1 MGDFILVWRV
11 SRMNLNPTGK
21 WDMLGNISQWWKAL
35 AASALTGMD
44 GLGAYLGEGRLTL
57 AQVRKSLS
65 GIQVERWATYPFESG
80 KVEEL
85 APVLQETVLAWT
97 LESCPVSLAVSPHLG
112 FFRQVSLPRA
122 ASENLAQVVAYELD
136 RFLPLPADNLLYGFQ
151 VLTETETEIRL
162 MLMAVPR
169 DQVEVCLRLLTEVT
183 LRPVAVEFSPAA
195 AGKVFALSGRPLP
208 PAWLLLHLADGSF
221 ELTHIQGARVKAF
234 AQGRNLRGQDLSRAI
249 LAQVDKMAAAR
260 PEPQVLGI
268 YGRGGAD
275 FKVGTLKKHEL
286 EVIYPSH
293 LPVSGLQPDMNLS
306 EVLPAVGAGL
316 SCLGQTPLGVNLL
329 PPAERAAIRL
339 GRFSFT
345 TMLLLIFLGLSCLW
359 GVSAF
364 IHTRVELYRVNR
376 QIAGLSQEAKEVE
389 SLLQESRALAK
400 QLESLRKVGQSPDKL
415 KVLKDLTQLIPDNTW
430 LFNLH
435 LSMQHVNLSGMSSAA
450 SDLIP
455 LLDKSGLLKKTEFAS
470 PIVTDANKLEHF
482 KIKAEY

>member
-1 MGDFILVWRV
+1 
-11 SRMNLNPTGK
+11 
-21 WDMLGNISQWWKAL
+21 
-35 AASALTGMD
+35 
-44 GLGAYLGEGRLTL
+44 
-57 AQVRKSLS
+57 
-65 GIQVERWATYPFESG
+65 
-80 KVEEL
+80 
-85 APVLQETVLAWT
+85 
-97 LESCPVSLAVSPHLG
+97 
-112 FFRQVSLPRA
+112 
-122 ASENLAQVVAYELD
+122 
-136 RFLPLPADNLLYGFQ
+136 
-151 VLTETETEIRL
+151 
-162 MLMAVPR
+162 
-169 DQVEVCLRLLTEVT
+169 
-183 LRPVAVEFSPAA
+183 
-195 AGKVFALSGRPLP
+195 
-208 PAWLLLHLADGSF
+208 
-221 ELTHIQGARVKAF
+221 
-234 AQGRNLRGQDLSRAI
+234 
-249 LAQVDKMAAAR
+249 
-260 PEPQVLGI
+260 
-268 YGRGGAD
+268 
-275 FKVGTLKKHEL
+275 
-286 EVIYPSH
+286 
-293 LPVSGLQPDMNLS
+293 MNLS

-389 SLLQESRALAK
+389 SLLQESRTLAK

-482 KIKAEY
+482 KIKAEF

>member
-1 MGDFILVWRV
+1 LGLV
-11 SRMNLNPTGK
+11 LP
-21 WDMLGNISQWWKAL
+21 
-35 AASALTGMD
+35 
-44 GLGAYLGEGRLTL
+44 
-57 AQVRKSLS
+57 
-65 GIQVERWATYPFESG
+65 
-80 KVEEL
+80 
-85 APVLQETVLAWT
+85 ETVSAWG

-112 FFRQVSLPRA
+112 FFRQASLPRA

-169 DQVEVCLRLLTEVT
+169 DQVEECLRLLTEAT
-183 LRPVAVEFSPAA
+183 LRPVAVELAPAA

-208 PAWLLLHLADGSF
+208 PSWLLLHLLDGSF
-221 ELTHIQGARVKAF
+221 ELTHIQGAKVKAF
-234 AQGRNLRGQDLSRAI
+234 AQGRNLRGQGLSRAI
-249 LAQVDKMAAAR
+249 LAQVDDMAAER

-275 FKVGTLKKHEL
+275 FKVGALKKHEL

-293 LPVSGLQPDMNLS
+293 LPVPGLAPEMNLG

-316 SCLGQTPLGVNLL
+316 SCFGPTALGVNLL
-329 PPAERAAIRL
+329 PPAARAAIRL

-345 TMLLLIFLGLSCLW
+345 TMLLLVFLGLSCLW
-359 GVSAF
+359 GASAF
-364 IHTRVELYRVNR
+364 IHTRVELFRVNR

-389 SLLQESRALAK
+389 GLLKESRALAK
-400 QLESLRKVGQSPDKL
+400 QIESLHKIAQSPDKL
-415 KVLKDLTQLIPDNTW
+415 AILKELTQLIPTNTW
-430 LFNLH
+430 LFNLR
-435 LSMQHVNLSGMSSAA
+435 LSKQYVNLSGMSSAA

-482 KIKAEY
+482 KIKEEF

>member
-1 MGDFILVWRV
+1 
-11 SRMNLNPTGK
+11 MNFEAIAK
-21 WDMLGNISQWWKAL
+21 WDMRGNLGQWWKAL
-35 AASALTGMD
+35 TASALTGMD

-65 GIQVERWATYPFESG
+65 GIQVERWGTYPFESG

-85 APVLQETVLAWT
+85 APVLQETVLAWN
-97 LESCPVSLAVSPHLG
+97 LQSCPVSLAVSPHLG
-112 FFRQVSLPRA
+112 FCRQVSLPRA

-136 RFLPLPADNLLYGFQ
+136 RFLPLPADHLFYGFQ
-151 VLTETETEIRL
+151 VLAETATEIHL

-169 DQVEVCLRLLTEVT
+169 DQAGVCLRLLTEAT
-183 LRPVAVEFSPAA
+183 LSPVAVELAPVAA
-195 AGKVFALSGRPLP
+195 SRVFALSGRPLP

-221 ELTHIQGARVKAF
+221 ELTHIQGAKVKAF
-234 AQGRNLRGQDLSRAI
+234 VQGRNLRGQDLSRAI
-249 LAQVDKMAAAR
+249 LTQVDNLAAAR
-260 PEPQVLGI
+260 PEPQALGI

-286 EVIYPSH
+286 EVIHPSH
-293 LPVSGLQPDMNLS
+293 LPISGLQPDMNLS

-316 SCLGQTPLGVNLL
+316 SCFGQAFMGGNLL

-345 TMLLLIFLGLSCLW
+345 AMLLMVFLGLSCLW
-359 GVSAF
+359 GASAF
-364 IHTRVELYRVNR
+364 IHTRVELFRVNR
-376 QIAGLSQEAKEVE
+376 QIAGLSQEAREVE
-389 SLLQESRALAK
+389 SLLQESRALAN

-415 KVLKDLTQLIPDNTW
+415 KVFKDLTQLIPDNTW
-430 LFNLH
+430 LVNLH
-435 LSMQHVNLSGMSSAA
+435 LSKQSVNLSGISSAA

-455 LLDKSGLLKKTEFAS
+455 LLDKSGLFKKTEFAS

-482 KIKAEY
+482 KIKAEF

>member
-1 MGDFILVWRV
+1 
-11 SRMNLNPTGK
+11 MNLDLK
-21 WDMLGNISQWWKAL
+21 RQWQMTESVGRWWNTL
-35 AASALTGMD
+35 ATSVLTGTD
-44 GLGAYLGEGRLTL
+44 GLGVYLEGAGLTL
-57 AQVRKSLS
+57 VQVHKSLS
-65 GIQVERWATYPFESG
+65 GIQVGRWSTYPFELG
-80 KVEEL
+80 KMEEL
-85 APVLQETVLAWT
+85 GPVLQETVMAWA

-136 RFLPLPADNLLYGFQ
+136 RFLPLSADHLFYGFQ
-151 VLTETETEIRL
+151 VLAETEIEIRL
-162 MLMAVPR
+162 MLMAVDR
-169 DQVEVCLRLLTEVT
+169 EQVEACLRLLKEST
-183 LRPVAVEFSPAA
+183 LRPVAVELAPAA

-208 PAWLLLHLADGSF
+208 PAWLLLHLAEGSF
-221 ELTHIQGARVKAF
+221 ELTLIQGARVKAF
-234 AQGRNLRGQDLSRAI
+234 APGRNLQGQDLSRAI
-249 LAQVDKMAAAR
+249 LAQVDEMAAMR
-260 PEPQVLGI
+260 PESQVLGI
-268 YGRGGAD
+268 YGRRATD
-275 FKVGTLKKHEL
+275 FNVGILKKHEL

-293 LPVSGLQPDMNLS
+293 LPISGLQPDMDLS

-316 SCLGQTPLGVNLL
+316 SCLGQAPLGINLL

-345 TMLLLIFLGLSCLW
+345 TTLLLVFLGLISLW

-376 QIAGLSQEAKEVE
+376 QIAGLSREAKEVE
-389 SLLQESRALAK
+389 TLLQESQALAK
-400 QLESLRKVGQSPDKL
+400 QMETLRKVGQSPDKL

-430 LFNLH
+430 LVNLH
-435 LSMQHVNLSGMSSAA
+435 LSKQEVNLSGMSSAA

-482 KIKAEY
+482 KIKAEF